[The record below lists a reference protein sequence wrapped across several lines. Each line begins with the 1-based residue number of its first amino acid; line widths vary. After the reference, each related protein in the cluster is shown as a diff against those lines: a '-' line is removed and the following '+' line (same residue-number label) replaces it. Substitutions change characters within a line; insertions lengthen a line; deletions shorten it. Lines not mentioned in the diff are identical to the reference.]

1 MQYFQVCEPNVLL
14 GEQSTTDGF
23 LKDSFSRLRSWLL
36 AAAAAA
42 AAGELIN
49 ERADVFTEDAMKRAM
64 AQQITVCCVVTI
76 GMMLYVV
83 CNTTVTFSN

>member
-1 MQYFQVCEPNVLL
+1 MYFQVREPNVLL

-36 AAAAAA
+36 AA

-76 GMMLYVV
+76 GMMLYVILL
-83 CNTTVTFSN
+83 

>member
-1 MQYFQVCEPNVLL
+1 M

-36 AAAAAA
+36 AA

-64 AQQITVCCVVTI
+64 AQQITVC
-76 GMMLYVV
+76 YNWDDDVV

>member
-1 MQYFQVCEPNVLL
+1 MYFQVREPNVLL

-23 LKDSFSRLRSWLL
+23 LKDSFSRLRSCWLL
-36 AAAAAA
+36 AA

-64 AQQITVCCVVTI
+64 AQQITVCCVLLQL
-76 GMMLYVV
+76 G
-83 CNTTVTFSN
+83 